1 MMAVLP
7 QSEDTMLSF
16 LSWLNGRPA
25 RIFSLLLLCGFSSGC
40 KAQEAAVSE
49 PSSVLPFP
57 LALPELLPEP
67 VAVLPTHRFVQAPP
81 PAGQEGMPLWVA
93 LEDHLGQGTTAS
105 TSGHALRLLSAGQP
119 LVLRDGSGREYRGT
133 DVMISWRLVPLA
145 LPQQLAREQAGP
157 FASFESAERVAIAW
171 GELGVDAVVAHPG
184 DWQVWAPLGSSTPKG
199 VISKTWRQT
208 VSSTVEPVFQASEG
222 GHTLTGPVQIEA
234 PDGLHWRGGLYKGP
248 FRLQADAY
256 GSWTLLEQV
265 PLERYLE
272 GVVPHEIGAGSPAAA
287 LAAQAVLARTWALAN
302 RHRFRVDGY
311 HLCSDTQCQV
321 YSDPRQASQP
331 VRQAI
336 AATSGQVLST
346 QGQPINAVYHAS
358 NGGVMAA
365 GAEAWAMAPVSYLQA
380 GVDGSAAWRDRV
392 ELPLH
397 TNVAVRLLLNAREG
411 AHGSG
416 HPRFRWTR
424 NITTNQLAQQ
434 VQPLAPNLSQP
445 LQLKVLER
453 GVSGRVVV
461 LEIAGS
467 DPEQSALVLRLDGIR
482 RSLRQLP
489 STLFVIDQ
497 LSPGVWRFSGG
508 GFGHGA
514 GLSQAGAIDLARQG
528 WTTDQILEHYYPGT
542 TYGPLPLSE
551 HSP

>member
-1 MMAVLP
+1 MAVLP
-7 QSEDTMLSF
+7 QSADTMLPL
-16 LSWLNGRPA
+16 LSGLYGRSA
-25 RIFSLLLLCGFSSGC
+25 CIVSMLMLCGISSGC
-40 KAQEAAVSE
+40 QAQEATGPE
-49 PSSVLPFP
+49 PPP
-57 LALPELLPEP
+57 LAPPET
-67 VAVLPTHRFVQAPP
+67 VAGVEAVPLTHRPVQAPP
-81 PAGQEGMPLWVA
+81 PAGLEGMPLWVA
-93 LEDHLGQGTTAS
+93 LEDHLAQGTTAS
-105 TSGHALRLLSAGQP
+105 QSVQALHLSSAGQP
-119 LVLRDGSGREYRGT
+119 LVLRDGRGREYRGT
-133 DVMISWRLVPLA
+133 EVTISWRLVPLVA
-145 LPQQLAREQAGP
+145 PQQLAREQAGP
-157 FASFESAERVAIAW
+157 FASFESAEKVAIAW
-171 GELGVDAVVAHPG
+171 RELGVEAVVAHPG
-184 DWQVWAPLGSSTPKG
+184 DWQVWAPLGATPPEG
-199 VISKTWRQT
+199 VRSQTWRQT
-208 VSSTVEPVFQASEG
+208 LSSTVEPVFQAPDG

-234 PDGLHWRGGLYKGP
+234 PDGLRWRGGLYRGP

-265 PLERYLE
+265 PVERYLE

-336 AATSGQVLST
+336 AATSGQVLSV

-365 GAEAWAMAPVSYLQA
+365 GEEAWAMAPVSYLQA
-380 GVDGSAAWRDRV
+380 GIDGSAAWRDRFV
-392 ELPLH
+392 LPLH
-397 TNVAVRLLLNAREG
+397 TNAAVGLLLNARDG

-424 NITTNQLAQQ
+424 TITTNQLAQQ
-434 VQPLAPNLSQP
+434 VQSLAPNLSQP

-453 GVSGRVVV
+453 GVSGRVLA

-467 DPEQSALVLRLDGIR
+467 EPQQPGVVLRLDAIR

-489 STLFVIDQ
+489 STLFVVDQ
-497 LSPGVWRFSGG
+497 VSPGVWRFSGG

-528 WTTDQILEHYYPGT
+528 WTTDRILGHYYPGT
-542 TYGPLPLSE
+542 SYGPLPPSE